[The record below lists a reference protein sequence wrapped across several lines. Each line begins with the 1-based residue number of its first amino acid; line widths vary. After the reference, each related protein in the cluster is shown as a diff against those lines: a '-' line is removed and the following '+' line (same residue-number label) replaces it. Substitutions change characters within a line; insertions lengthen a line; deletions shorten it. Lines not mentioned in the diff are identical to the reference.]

1 MNNDKD
7 YLKIKDHF
15 HYTGRY
21 RGADIAYAM

>member
-1 MNNDKD
+1 MNNDKH
-7 YLKIKDHF
+7 YRKIKDHF